1 MQNLYLKR
9 CRIFHLKKQME
20 KKRVSKRQLA
30 IKARYPN
37 YGVSYI
43 EEKQIYL
50 HSNFIEE
57 ISEGITPLSILL
69 DPTISAIDEDIVYI
83 RNGLRGQ
90 FIWFLFFFSKLFFV
104 KCKLCRL
111 FVLQQYCNTLRP
123 YQDPYERKRMD
134 IPTPSHVLTR
144 YQIILKILNDIKS
157 STL

>member
-1 MQNLYLKR
+1 MSYISFEKT
-9 CRIFHLKKQME
+9 KG

-30 IKARYPN
+30 IKARYPPN
-37 YGVSYI
+37 YGRVSYI

-69 DPTISAIDEDIVYI
+69 DLTIYAIDEDNINI
-83 RNGLRGQ
+83 RNGLKGQ
-90 FIWFLFFFSKLFFV
+90 FIWFQFFFSKLFFV

-111 FVLQQYCNTLRP
+111 FVLQQYCNTLGP

-134 IPTPSHVLTR
+134 IPTPSHVLIR
-144 YQIILKILNDIKS
+144 YQIILKISNDNKS